1 MLNFLFF
8 SFCFRSKL
16 LGLAVSLMIVLVL
29 GPTVKHFSSLGFL
42 ERGGT
47 VLYIILR
54 VDAQGSFMSVSPA
67 IREVLAR
74 RIAGEIIFSSRPGST
89 MKKWRELFAVSQM
102 SLSGKMLLSSSTVIS
117 DYESGRRKS
126 PGAKFIRRFVWAL
139 LTIDEEKGS
148 RFIREFATLT
158 SSPSMAIVDLRE
170 FPIPVRVEYLCKA
183 INGEVAAGVNIFTKE
198 VNGYTVV
205 DARKAVEALSGLEY
219 AQLFGATTERALIFT
234 NVESSALAMMMVR
247 VSHLKPRVVVFH
259 KIKPDEYAIMLAEY
273 EKIPIIY
280 SASPSLEQLVKS
292 LRKLYRIALRIKL
305 GRRVK
310 PPPKIS
316 A

>member
-1 MLNFLFF
+1 
-8 SFCFRSKL
+8 
-16 LGLAVSLMIVLVL
+16 
-29 GPTVKHFSSLGFL
+29 
-42 ERGGT
+42 
-47 VLYIILR
+47 
-54 VDAQGSFMSVSPA
+54 MSVSPS

-89 MKKWRELFAVSQM
+89 MKKWRELFAVSQV
-102 SLSGKMLLSSSTVIS
+102 SLSERMLLSSSTVIS

-139 LTIDEEKGS
+139 LTIDEAKGS
-148 RFIREFATLT
+148 RFIREFAKLT
-158 SSPSMAIVDLRE
+158 SSPTMAIVDLRE
-170 FPIPVRVEYLCKA
+170 FPIPVRLEYLCRA
-183 INGEVAAGVNIFTKE
+183 INGEVVAGTDKFVKE

-219 AQLFGATTERALIFT
+219 AQLFGATTERALVFT
-234 NVESSALAMMMVR
+234 NVENPALAMMIVR

-259 KIKPDEYAIMLAEY
+259 RVKPDEAAVKLADY
-273 EKIPIIY
+273 EQIPVIY
-280 SASPSLEQLVKS
+280 SSAPSLELLVKS

>member
-1 MLNFLFF
+1 MHE
-8 SFCFRSKL
+8 
-16 LGLAVSLMIVLVL
+16 VPVV
-29 GPTVKHFSSLGFL
+29 
-42 ERGGT
+42 
-47 VLYIILR
+47 
-54 VDAQGSFMSVSPA
+54 SVSPT

-89 MKKWRELFAVSQM
+89 MKKWRELFALSQL
-102 SLSGKMLLSSSTVIS
+102 SLSEKMLLSSSTAIS

-148 RFIREFATLT
+148 RFIREFAKLT
-158 SSPSMAIVDLRE
+158 SSPTMAIVDLRE
-170 FPIPVRVEYLCKA
+170 FPIPVRVEYLCRA
-183 INGEVAAGVNIFTKE
+183 ISGEVIGEPEKTIRE
-198 VNGYTVV
+198 INGYTVV

-219 AQLFGATTERALIFT
+219 EQLFGATTERALVFT
-234 NVESSALAMMMVR
+234 NVENPTLAMMIVR

-259 KIKPDEYAIMLAEY
+259 RVKPDEDAIKIAQY
-273 EKIPIIY
+273 EQIPIIY
-280 SASPSLEQLVKS
+280 STSPSIEQLVKS

>member
-1 MLNFLFF
+1 
-8 SFCFRSKL
+8 
-16 LGLAVSLMIVLVL
+16 
-29 GPTVKHFSSLGFL
+29 
-42 ERGGT
+42 
-47 VLYIILR
+47 
-54 VDAQGSFMSVSPA
+54 MSVSPSV
-67 IREVLAR
+67 REVLAR

-89 MKKWRELFAVSQM
+89 MKKWRELFALSQA
-102 SLSGKMLLSSSTVIS
+102 SLSEKMLLSSSTVIS

-148 RFIREFATLT
+148 RFIREFAKLT

-170 FPIPVRVEYLCKA
+170 FPIPVRVEYLCRA
-183 INGEVAAGVNIFTKE
+183 INGEIVAGQDRFVKE

-205 DARKAVEALSGLEY
+205 DARKAVEVLSGLEY
-219 AQLFGATTERALIFT
+219 AQLFGATTERALVFT
-234 NVESSALAMMMVR
+234 NVESPALAMMTVR
-247 VSHLKPRVVVFH
+247 VSNLKPRIVVFH
-259 KIKPDEYAIMLAEY
+259 RVKPDENAIMLAEY
-273 EKIPIIY
+273 DQIPIIY
-280 SASPSLEQLVKS
+280 SMSPSLELLVKS

>member
-1 MLNFLFF
+1 
-8 SFCFRSKL
+8 
-16 LGLAVSLMIVLVL
+16 
-29 GPTVKHFSSLGFL
+29 
-42 ERGGT
+42 
-47 VLYIILR
+47 
-54 VDAQGSFMSVSPA
+54 
-67 IREVLAR
+67 
-74 RIAGEIIFSSRPGST
+74 
-89 MKKWRELFAVSQM
+89 MKKWRELFAVSQT
-102 SLSGKMLLSSSTVIS
+102 SLGEKMLISSATVIS

-148 RFIREFATLT
+148 RFIREFAKLT
-158 SSPSMAIVDLRE
+158 SSPTMAVVDLRE
-170 FPIPVRVEYLCKA
+170 FPIPVRVEYLCRA
-183 INGEVAAGVNIFTKE
+183 ISGEVVSGADKTKE

-205 DARKAVEALSGLEY
+205 DARRAVEALSGLEY
-219 AQLFGATTERALIFT
+219 EQLLGATTERALVFT
-234 NVESSALAMMMVR
+234 NVENPALAMMIVR

-259 KIKPDEYAIMLAEY
+259 KVKPDEEVLKLAEY
-273 EKIPIIY
+273 EQIPLIFS
-280 SASPSLEQLVKS
+280 SAPSIELLVKS

>member
-1 MLNFLFF
+1 
-8 SFCFRSKL
+8 
-16 LGLAVSLMIVLVL
+16 
-29 GPTVKHFSSLGFL
+29 
-42 ERGGT
+42 
-47 VLYIILR
+47 
-54 VDAQGSFMSVSPA
+54 
-67 IREVLAR
+67 
-74 RIAGEIIFSSRPGST
+74 

-148 RFIREFATLT
+148 RFIREFAKLT

-170 FPIPVRVEYLCKA
+170 FPIPVRVEYLCRA
-183 INGEVAAGVNIFTKE
+183 INGEVTAGADKFAKE

-205 DARKAVEALSGLEY
+205 DARKAIEALSGLEY

-234 NVESSALAMMMVR
+234 NVESPALAMMMVR

-259 KIKPDEYAIMLAEY
+259 RVTPDAGAVMLAEY
-273 EKIPIIY
+273 EQIPIIY
-280 SASPSLEQLVKS
+280 SASPSIEQLVKS